1 MECLSMDVYIYESVE
16 VLLWAEYIVK
26 SDGPLE
32 LGMMDRK
39 GNDCIW
45 MEYPGWVCR
54 RKCMKVLAA
63 SNPWNRCLEDK
74 LTKYN
79 HFWMRGL
86 FCCNISKEPGDWIY
100 NAQMMSPLW
109 THVRLT
115 CHPPPPK
122 ILKTLNACHVFL
134 KVIAL
139 VDTTDGTGNL
149 VLPYSLQG
157 IRHSDWWSS
166 YTWPHQIRLLPK
178 AWRTWRKNIYIQ
190 FYIAIISNRLQRPI
204 LLQYL
209 KRPL

>member
-1 MECLSMDVYIYESVE
+1 M
-16 VLLWAEYIVK
+16 
-26 SDGPLE
+26 PL
-32 LGMMDRK
+32 
-39 GNDCIW
+39 
-45 MEYPGWVCR
+45 
-54 RKCMKVLAA
+54 
-63 SNPWNRCLEDK
+63 
-74 LTKYN
+74 
-79 HFWMRGL
+79 F
-86 FCCNISKEPGDWIY
+86 ISKEPGDWIY

-190 FYIAIISNRLQRPI
+190 FYIAIISNRLQRPLEI
-204 LLQYL
+204 LQQN
-209 KRPL
+209 RPLIQKWLYFVNLSSKHLFQGLEAARTFMHFLLHTHPGYSIHMQSLPFLSIIPSSSGPSDFTMYSAHSKTSTLS